1 MSTAK
6 VKAAAAPKAAPVAA
20 APKAA
25 PKAAPVVPT
34 QAASDAVTQIEQAVA
49 VGKETVEVVE
59 TVEAVEAVETVETV
73 EAVVAASRD
82 AVEPVAEIPN
92 EVAAKGGD
100 QAEALA
106 KGQADTAVK
115 AQVAAF
121 QAYEE
126 AVSSAKDAV
135 AQAGTIFSK
144 GLQDIGKL
152 VLGLAQASVE
162 EGVAASQQLLAAKTL
177 RELVDVQ
184 SAVAKQQFDRLLGES
199 SRLSDLSVKLVEE
212 SFAPLTERVTA
223 TVEKMV
229 KRAA

>member
-59 TVEAVEAVETVETV
+59 TVEAVETVETV

>member
-6 VKAAAAPKAAPVAA
+6 VKAAAASTPAAAAPKATPVAA

-25 PKAAPVVPT
+25 PVVPP
-34 QAASDAVTQIEQAVA
+34 QVASDAVEQAVA
-49 VGKETVEVVE
+49 VGT
-59 TVEAVEAVETVETV
+59 ETVETV
-73 EAVVAASRD
+73 VAASKD
-82 AVEPVAEIPN
+82 AVAPVAEAPDDA
-92 EVAAKGGD
+92 AAKGGD
-100 QAEALA
+100 LTEGAT
-106 KGQADTAVK
+106 KGRVETAVK

-126 AVSSAKDAV
+126 AVGSAKDAVDAV

-152 VLGLAQASVE
+152 VLGLAQVSVE

-184 SAVAKQQFDRLLGES
+184 SAVAKQQFDRLLSES

-223 TVEKMV
+223 TVEKLV

>member
-6 VKAAAAPKAAPVAA
+6 VKAAAASTPVAAAPKAAPVAA

-25 PKAAPVVPT
+25 PVVPSPV
-34 QAASDAVTQIEQAVA
+34 ASEAVEQAVA
-49 VGKETVEVVE
+49 VGAESVE
-59 TVEAVEAVETVETV
+59 T
-73 EAVVAASRD
+73 VVAASKG
-82 AVEPVAEIPN
+82 AVAPVAEASN
-92 EVAAKGGD
+92 DAAAKRCD
-100 QAEALA
+100 QAEVLT
-106 KGQADTAVK
+106 KGRVETAVK

-126 AVSSAKDAV
+126 AVSSAKDAVDAV

-152 VLGLAQASVE
+152 VLGLAQVSVE

-184 SAVAKQQFDRLLGES
+184 SAVAKQQFDRLLSES

-223 TVEKMV
+223 TVEKLA